1 MDDMQSEELNFVPE
15 QVEAEV
21 YDAIEAVLKEQT
33 YNDAAVAGW
42 VHDVC
47 AKVTEQLVA
56 ANRPYKYMV
65 TCQIM
70 QKNGAGL
77 HTAHSCHWDAAM
89 DNVLVAR
96 WPSEKRKDPN
106 ARLCCVLTVYG
117 LTM

>member
-1 MDDMQSEELNFVPE
+1 MPE

-21 YDAIEAVLKEQT
+21 YDAIEAVLKEKT

-42 VHDVC
+42 VDDVC
-47 AKVTEQLVA
+47 AKVTQQLVA

-106 ARLCCVLTVYG
+106 ARLCCILTVYG